1 MPAAADALPLEQT
14 GQKCSMGVSMFVSP
28 IIENDRVVQHFVAF
42 LDITDRVA
50 REEERRKATET
61 LDRRLQGRRL
71 VHGAAGR

>member
-1 MPAAADALPLEQT
+1 
-14 GQKCSMGVSMFVSP
+14 MFVSP
-28 IIENDRVVQHFVAF
+28 IIENDGVVQHFVAF